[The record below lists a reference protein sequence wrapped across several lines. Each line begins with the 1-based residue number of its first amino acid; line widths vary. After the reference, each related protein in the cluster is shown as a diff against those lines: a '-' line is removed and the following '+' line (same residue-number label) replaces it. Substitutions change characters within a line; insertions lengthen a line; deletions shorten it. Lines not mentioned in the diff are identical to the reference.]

1 MVLSFQSMYIIS
13 IDYAYL
19 YEMTLLTDAG
29 TLARLAYQGLIAL
42 GIDANEVLKRSGLN
56 PDRLYQTNLRTQF
69 SAQPSFWQAA
79 EEMSNDPAIGLH
91 IGEKMPLYK
100 GQIIEYLF
108 LSSANFGDGLRRNIN
123 YQRLVSDALHVKL
136 VEEPNPYITG
146 YISERE
152 FLTSH
157 FAEILTVGV
166 IKAFQEITDGHFK
179 PKKIVFTHEP
189 NTGLDEY
196 RRILKC
202 DVEFNAS
209 EFRLYFSREIL
220 DYRSLNSVPELLN
233 MHVEAADKH
242 MALLQQQDFI
252 NEVNSQIAALLES
265 GGATLETVA
274 DKLDLSARQLRHQ
287 LKTAGTSFQKLLN
300 KHRHSL
306 ARRLLSKTD
315 EEISEIVYL
324 TGFSEPSTFYRAF
337 KRWEKTTPI
346 EFRRRYRTID

>member
-13 IDYAYL
+13 INYAYL
-19 YEMTLLTDAG
+19 YEMKHLTDAG
-29 TLARLAYQGLIAL
+29 ALARLAYQGLVAL
-42 GIDANEVLKRSGLN
+42 GVDANEVLKRSGLN
-56 PDRLYQTNLRTQF
+56 PDRLYQANLRTQF

-79 EEMSNDPAIGLH
+79 VDLSNDPCIGLH
-91 IGEKMPLYK
+91 LGEKMPLYK

-146 YISERE
+146 YISERA

-157 FAEILTVGV
+157 FAEILTVGI
-166 IKAFQEITDGHFK
+166 IKVFKEVTDGHFK
-179 PKKIVFTHEP
+179 PEKIVFTHAP
-189 NTGLDEY
+189 NTDLDEY
-196 RRILKC
+196 RRVLEC
-202 DVEFNAS
+202 DVEFNAR
-209 EFRLYFSREIL
+209 EFRLYFVREIL

-233 MHVEAADKH
+233 MHLETADKH

-252 NEVNSQIAALLES
+252 NEVNGQIAALLES
-265 GGATLETVA
+265 GDATLENVA

-287 LKTAGTSFQKLLN
+287 LKTASTSFQKLLN
-300 KHRHSL
+300 RHRHSL
-306 ARRLLSKTD
+306 ARRLLSTTD
-315 EEISEIVYL
+315 EDISEIVYL

-337 KRWEKTTPI
+337 KRWEGTTPI
-346 EFRRRYRTID
+346 EFRRKHQAI